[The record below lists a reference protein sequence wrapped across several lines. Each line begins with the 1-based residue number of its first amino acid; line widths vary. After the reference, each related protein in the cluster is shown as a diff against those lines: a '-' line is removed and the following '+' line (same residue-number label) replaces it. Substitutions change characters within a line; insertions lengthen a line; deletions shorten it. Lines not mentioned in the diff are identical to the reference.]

1 MRASGLVE
9 ARVQDRFYSLRHRTA
24 MFQIMPYVITVL
36 HVYACTAI
44 MGEVP
49 TLVVVIPRPLINPHL
64 CQSN

>member
-9 ARVQDRFYSLRHRTA
+9 ARVQDRFYSLWHRTA

-44 MGEVP
+44 MGEAS
-49 TLVVVIPRPLINPHL
+49 T
-64 CQSN
+64 